1 MGDYHTSLSTIRQEY
16 EYQMEVLCG
25 LAIQWVLQLTRYQF
39 KYLEQFLLTLAEVIV
54 VPKNK
59 DMVSVM

>member
-16 EYQMEVLCG
+16 EYQMEVLCA

-39 KYLEQFLLTLAEVIV
+39 KYLEKFLLTLAEVIV